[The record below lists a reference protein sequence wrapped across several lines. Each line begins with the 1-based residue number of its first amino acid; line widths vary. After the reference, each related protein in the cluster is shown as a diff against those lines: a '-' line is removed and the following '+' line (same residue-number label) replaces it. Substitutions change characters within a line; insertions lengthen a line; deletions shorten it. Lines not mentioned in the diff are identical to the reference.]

1 MCSIFGSF
9 DKDVI
14 KKLLKLNQF
23 RGNFSYSI
31 TQGDKVVKDFG
42 PFDTDR
48 LDEFNDEDYIICHV
62 QAPTGGMI
70 KDRDRIHPTEDV
82 NSKLW
87 HNGLLKPKGIKYLQE
102 DLDETI
108 TFDTKLLHKHL
119 LKSNFTRLS
128 AIEGLFSCVFQYA
141 NEIFLFRTKHG
152 KLYINEDLSISS
164 VRFSGI
170 SKLHRPLEKSKNI
183 NYDTVYKLDLNSRTL
198 NNALTKV
205 GKFETK
211 KYNYIINGEL

>member
-14 KKLLKLNQF
+14 KELLKLNQF

-31 TQGDKVVKDFG
+31 TQGDNTVKDFG
-42 PFDTDR
+42 PFNTDR

-62 QAPTGGMI
+62 QSPTGGMI
-70 KDRDRIHPTEDV
+70 EDRDRIHPTEDV

-87 HNGLLKPKGIKYLQE
+87 HNGLLKANGIRYLQK

-119 LKSNFTRLS
+119 IKSNFTRLS
-128 AIEGLFSCVFQYA
+128 EIEGLFACVFQYA

-152 KLYINEDLSISS
+152 KLYIDDDLSISS
-164 VRFSGI
+164 VRFTGLTKPPGNTSH
-170 SKLHRPLEKSKNI
+170 SI
-183 NYDTVYKLDLNSRTL
+183 NYDTVYKLDLHAKRLSK
-198 NNALTKV
+198 ALTEV
-205 GKFETK
+205 GKFKTK
-211 KYNYIINGEL
+211 KFNYVIHGEL